1 MLNLNGI
8 IAAMATPLTMEE
20 AINEQELRNQVNRFI
35 KAGIHSLFC
44 LGTNGEFY
52 ALSLEEKLQV
62 IRIVVDE
69 TRNRVPVL
77 AGTGCITTRDTIELT
92 KKAKELGVDAVSIIS
107 PYFAG
112 CTQEVLYNHF
122 STVAKSVNIPILLY
136 NIPART
142 GVNIDYT
149 TVVKLSKIDNII
161 GIKDSSGN
169 FDNILRYLEETPE
182 EFIVLSGNDS
192 LILWT
197 LMAGGNGG
205 ISGISNIL
213 PGIMVSIY
221 EEWKKGD
228 FKKSKKAQDSIREIR
243 DTLKWGNPNSIVK
256 FATNLTGNPVGPA
269 KAPFNVNDK
278 GIEEKLLKVNYKN
291 KNKVVRI

>member
-1 MLNLNGI
+1 MLKLNGI
-8 IAAMATPLTMEE
+8 IAAMTTPLTMEE
-20 AINEQELRNQVNRFI
+20 KVNEQELRNQVNRFI

-52 ALSLEEKLQV
+52 ALSFEEKLKV
-62 IRIVVDE
+62 ISIVVDE
-69 TRNRVPVL
+69 TKGRVPVL
-77 AGTGCITTRDTIELT
+77 AGTGCITTKETIELT
-92 KKAKELGVDAVSIIS
+92 KKAKELGVDAVSVIS

-112 CTQEVLYNHF
+112 CSQEVLYNHF
-122 STVAKSVNIPILLY
+122 STLADSVDIPIILY

-149 TVVKLSKIDNII
+149 TVARLAKIKNIV

-169 FDNILRYLEETPE
+169 FDNVLRYIEETPE
-182 EFIVLSGNDS
+182 DFIVLSGNDS

-213 PGIMVSIY
+213 PEIMVSIY

-243 DTLKWGNPNSIVK
+243 DTLKFGNPNSIVK
-256 FATNLTGNPVGPA
+256 FATNLVGNPVGPA
-269 KAPFNVNDK
+269 KAPFNVDSK
-278 GIEEKLLKVNYKN
+278 KIEVKLLKVLELYK
-291 KNKVVRI
+291 

>member
-1 MLNLNGI
+1 MLKLNGI
-8 IAAMATPLTMEE
+8 IAAMTTPLTVEE
-20 AINEQELRNQVNRFI
+20 KVNEQELRNQVNRFI

-52 ALSLEEKLQV
+52 ALSFEEKLKV
-62 IRIVVDE
+62 ISIVVDE
-69 TRNRVPVL
+69 TKGRVPVL
-77 AGTGCITTRDTIELT
+77 AGTGCITTKETIELT
-92 KKAKELGVDAVSIIS
+92 KKAKELGVDAVSVIS

-112 CTQEVLYNHF
+112 CSQEVLYNHF
-122 STVAKSVNIPILLY
+122 STLAESVDIPIILY

-149 TVVKLSKIDNII
+149 TVVKLAKIKNIV

-169 FDNILRYLEETPE
+169 FDNVLRYIEETPE
-182 EFIVLSGNDS
+182 NFIVLSGNDS

-213 PGIMVSIY
+213 PEIMVSIY

-228 FKKSKKAQDSIREIR
+228 FKKSKRAQDSIRAIR
-243 DTLKWGNPNSIVK
+243 DTLKWENPNSIVK
-256 FATNLTGNPVGPA
+256 FATNLVGNPVGPA
-269 KAPFNVNDK
+269 KAPFNVDSK
-278 GIEEKLLKVNYKN
+278 EIEVKLLKVLELYK
-291 KNKVVRI
+291 

>member
-1 MLNLNGI
+1 MLKLNGI
-8 IAAMATPLTMEE
+8 IAAMTTPLTVEE
-20 AINEQELRNQVNRFI
+20 KVNEQELRNQVNRFI
-35 KAGIHSLFC
+35 KAGIHSLFR

-52 ALSLEEKLQV
+52 ALSFEEKLKV
-62 IRIVVDE
+62 ISIVVDE
-69 TRNRVPVL
+69 TKGRVPVL
-77 AGTGCITTRDTIELT
+77 AGTGCITTKETIELT
-92 KKAKELGVDAVSIIS
+92 KKAKELGVDAVSVIS

-112 CTQEVLYNHF
+112 CSQEVLYNHF
-122 STVAKSVNIPILLY
+122 STLADSVDIPIILY

-149 TVVKLSKIDNII
+149 TVVKLAKIKNIV

-169 FDNILRYLEETPE
+169 FDNVLRYIEETPE
-182 EFIVLSGNDS
+182 DFIVLSGNDS

-213 PGIMVSIY
+213 PEIMVSIY

-228 FKKSKKAQDSIREIR
+228 FKKSKKAQDSIRAIR

-256 FATNLTGNPVGPA
+256 FATNLIGNPVGPA
-269 KAPFNVNDK
+269 KAPFNVDSK
-278 GIEEKLLKVNYKN
+278 EIEVKLLKVLELYK
-291 KNKVVRI
+291 